1 MHNNKGFKKEIHQLK
16 LTLKERKKEREF
28 LLNELQALKNEL
40 MTFSG
45 DERFEFADLNQL
57 LISKFEQVDQN
68 RDKLRQFI
76 MARVDMNDNIFE
88 LTKRVKVL
96 EGKILMVK
104 SENLNDEKQ
113 NLSNELRK
121 ILLKIENKSH
131 IKFDSE
137 SLKIQ
142 IQQQERLRI
151 VLQTLMIELKNKI
164 AYLQNTTYQQSIR
177 EMPYTPTPAY
187 NKRIFEKPQPPVT
200 KSQQSFSPMSSMS
213 NYSSYSIQKRSKQ
226 YRVIVPSEIEFK
238 NLVPKAHRGY
248 VFRVSETLF
257 EF

>member
-16 LTLKERKKEREF
+16 LTLNERKKERVF
-28 LLNELQALKNEL
+28 LLNELQALKNEF
-40 MTFSG
+40 MAFSG
-45 DERFEFADLNQL
+45 DKNFKFSDLNQL
-57 LISKFEQVDQN
+57 LIVKFEQVDQN
-68 RDKLRQFI
+68 RNKLREFI

-88 LTKRVKVL
+88 QTKKLKVL
-96 EGKILMVK
+96 EGKIMVLK

-131 IKFDSE
+131 LKLDSE

-142 IQQQERLRI
+142 INQQERLRI
-151 VLQTLMIELKNKI
+151 VLHTLMVELKNKI
-164 AYLQNTTYQQSIR
+164 AYLQNTTYQQSVR
-177 EMPYTPTPAY
+177 ESPYTPTPAY
-187 NKRIFEKPQPPVT
+187 NSRIFKNPQPTVT

-213 NYSSYSIQKRSKQ
+213 SYSSYSIQKRSKQ

-248 VFRVSETLF
+248 VSRISETLF